1 MLMKTT
7 LMLVCLAVSSCTLPY
22 TWGKNPLDRPC
33 DEKSVSTM
41 HEENMQAI
49 TSNPGYRLPK

>member
-22 TWGKNPLDRPC
+22 TWDANPLDRPY
-33 DEKSVSTM
+33 DGLSAEKLMEQNV
-41 HEENMQAI
+41 QII
-49 TSNPGYRLPK
+49 TSNPGYRLPE